1 MDKPSV
7 IRRGAH
13 AFAFVIPRSGAGAP
27 RERAFRSWSGGAT
40 RNPYPSNKVRI
51 GIPRSARNDKIRASL
66 IIALILAALS
76 LSCSH
81 SRPDPQTVTMIIEA
95 SPLNLDPRVGID
107 AFSERID
114 QLLFDGL
121 VRRDEHFNLQPA
133 LAERW
138 EIPDP
143 LTYIFHLRSGVRFH
157 NGQLMSARDVK
168 WTFDSM
174 FDGTV
179 ITSKTGAYQYVKSVE
194 APDDRTIVFR
204 LKEPFSA
211 LLWNLGDGAI
221 GIVPYGSGKDFSQ
234 HPIGTGIFKFVRNE
248 QDNEVIIVRNDD
260 YWGEKAGIE
269 RVRLAVVPDTTTRAL
284 ELRKG
289 SADIEINSVS
299 PDMLSALR
307 AERKLR
313 VAEAP
318 GTSLNYLAMN
328 LRDPILRD
336 VRVRQALAYA
346 IDRTPILH
354 YLWRDTARPANSIL
368 PPQHWA
374 YDNQIPHYS
383 YDPAKA
389 RALLDAA
396 GYPMKNGVRF
406 HLTIKSSTD
415 EAPRIIAAVL
425 QQQFRAVGV
434 ELDIRTFEFATFF
447 SDITKGAYQL
457 YTLRWVGGTNQ
468 DPDVFEY
475 VFASSSF
482 PPKRANRS
490 YYSNPQVDA
499 WIEQGR
505 REVDQS
511 KRKIIYS
518 KIQQQLGNDLPHI
531 YLWYLDNVIVHTA
544 RIKNLQPS
552 LAGNYDFLRT
562 ISVEP

>member
-1 MDKPSV
+1 
-7 IRRGAH
+7 
-13 AFAFVIPRSGAGAP
+13 
-27 RERAFRSWSGGAT
+27 
-40 RNPYPSNKVRI
+40 
-51 GIPRSARNDKIRASL
+51 
-66 IIALILAALS
+66 
-76 LSCSH
+76 
-81 SRPDPQTVTMIIEA
+81 MIIEA

-121 VRRDEHFNLQPA
+121 VRRDEHFNPQPA

-157 NGQLMSARDVK
+157 NGQLMIARDVK

-194 APDDRTIVFR
+194 APDDRTVIFH

-234 HPIGTGIFKFVRNE
+234 HPVGTGIFKFVRHE
-248 QDNEVIIVRNDD
+248 QDNEVIVVRNDD
-260 YWGEKAGIE
+260 YWGEKARIE
-269 RVRLAVVPDTTTRAL
+269 RVRLAVIPDTTTRAL

-289 SADIEINSVS
+289 SADIEINSVP
-299 PDMLSALR
+299 PDMLVTLR
-307 AERKLR
+307 AERNLR

-354 YLWRDTARPANSIL
+354 YLWRDTARPADSIL

-374 YDNQIPHYS
+374 YDNQVPHYS

-396 GYPMKNGVRF
+396 GYPLKNGVRF
-406 HLTIKSSTD
+406 RLTIKSSTD

-490 YYSNPQVDA
+490 YYSNPEVDA
-499 WIEQGR
+499 WIEDGR
-505 REVDQS
+505 REVDQN

-518 KIQQQLGNDLPHI
+518 KIQQQLAHDLPHI

-544 RIKNLQPS
+544 RIKDLRPS

-562 ISVEP
+562 ISIEP

>member
-1 MDKPSV
+1 MC
-7 IRRGAH
+7 
-13 AFAFVIPRSGAGAP
+13 
-27 RERAFRSWSGGAT
+27 RAL
-40 RNPYPSNKVRI
+40 
-51 GIPRSARNDKIRASL
+51 L
-66 IIALILAALS
+66 IIIACALAIGS
-76 LSCSH
+76 VSCSRAR
-81 SRPDPQTVTMIIEA
+81 SNPQTVTLIIES

-121 VRRDEHFNLQPA
+121 VRRDERFNLQPA

-194 APDDRTIVFR
+194 APDERTVIFH

-211 LLWNLGDGAI
+211 LLWSLADGAI
-221 GIVPYGSGKDFSQ
+221 GIVPYGSGKDFAQ
-234 HPIGTGIFKFVRNE
+234 NPIGTGIFKLVKNE
-248 QDNEVIIVRNDD
+248 QDNEVVIARNDD
-260 YWGEKAGIE
+260 YWGERAKID

-289 SADIEINSVS
+289 SADIEINSLP
-299 PDMLSALR
+299 PDMLPTLR
-307 AERKLR
+307 AERNLR
-313 VAEAP
+313 IAQAP

-346 IDRTPILH
+346 IDRPPILH

-374 YDNQIPHYS
+374 YDDQIPNYP
-383 YDPAKA
+383 YDPVKA

-396 GYPMKNGVRF
+396 GYPIKNGARF

-415 EAPRIIAAVL
+415 EAPRIIASVL
-425 QQQFRAVGV
+425 QQQLRAVGI
-434 ELDIRTFEFATFF
+434 ELDIRTYEFATFF

-475 VFASSSF
+475 VFHSSSF

-490 YYSNPQVDA
+490 FYSNPQVDA

-505 REVDQS
+505 REVDQA
-511 KRKIIYS
+511 KRKAIYS
-518 KIQQQLGNDLPHI
+518 KIQRQLGTDLPHI

-544 RIKNLQPS
+544 RIKNLDPS

-562 ISVEP
+562 ISVQP

>member
-1 MDKPSV
+1 MC
-7 IRRGAH
+7 
-13 AFAFVIPRSGAGAP
+13 
-27 RERAFRSWSGGAT
+27 RAL
-40 RNPYPSNKVRI
+40 
-51 GIPRSARNDKIRASL
+51 L
-66 IIALILAALS
+66 IIIACALAIGS
-76 LSCSH
+76 VSCSRAR
-81 SRPDPQTVTMIIEA
+81 SNPQTVTLIIES

-121 VRRDEHFNLQPA
+121 VRRDERFNLQPA

-157 NGQLMSARDVK
+157 NGQLMSSRDVK

-194 APDDRTIVFR
+194 APDERTVIFR

-211 LLWNLGDGAI
+211 LLWSLADGAI
-221 GIVPYGSGKDFSQ
+221 GIVPYGSGKDFAQ
-234 HPIGTGIFKFVRNE
+234 HPIGTGIFKFVRND
-248 QDNEVIIVRNDD
+248 QDNEVIVVRNDD
-260 YWGEKAGIE
+260 YWGEKAKIE
-269 RVRLAVVPDTTTRAL
+269 RVRFAVIPDATTRAL

-289 SADIEINSVS
+289 SADIEINSLP
-299 PDMLSALR
+299 PDMLPTLR
-307 AERKLR
+307 AEQNLR
-313 VAEAP
+313 IAQAP

-374 YDNQIPHYS
+374 YDNQIPNYS

-396 GYPMKNGVRF
+396 GYPMKNGGRF

-415 EAPRIIAAVL
+415 EAP
-425 QQQFRAVGV
+425 
-434 ELDIRTFEFATFF
+434 
-447 SDITKGAYQL
+447 
-457 YTLRWVGGTNQ
+457 
-468 DPDVFEY
+468 
-475 VFASSSF
+475 
-482 PPKRANRS
+482 
-490 YYSNPQVDA
+490 
-499 WIEQGR
+499 
-505 REVDQS
+505 
-511 KRKIIYS
+511 
-518 KIQQQLGNDLPHI
+518 
-531 YLWYLDNVIVHTA
+531 
-544 RIKNLQPS
+544 
-552 LAGNYDFLRT
+552 
-562 ISVEP
+562 

>member
-1 MDKPSV
+1 MSV
-7 IRRGAH
+7 SVALLFT
-13 AFAFVIPRSGAGAP
+13 FA
-27 RERAFRSWSGGAT
+27 
-40 RNPYPSNKVRI
+40 
-51 GIPRSARNDKIRASL
+51 
-66 IIALILAALS
+66 S

-81 SRPDPQTVTMIIEA
+81 SHSDPQTVTLIIEA

-133 LAERW
+133 LAQVW
-138 EIPDP
+138 EVPDP
-143 LTYIFHLRSGVRFH
+143 LTYIFHLREGVHFH

-194 APDDRTIVFR
+194 APDDRTVIFR

-211 LLWNLGDGAI
+211 LLWSLADGAI
-221 GIVPYGSGKDFSQ
+221 GIVPYGSGKDFAQ
-234 HPIGTGIFKFVRNE
+234 HPIGTGIFKLIKNE
-248 QDNEVIIVRNDD
+248 QDNEVIIARNDD
-260 YWGEKAGIE
+260 YWGEKAKIE
-269 RVRLAVVPDTTTRAL
+269 HARLAVVPDTTTRAL

-289 SADIEINSVS
+289 SADIEINSLP
-299 PDMLSALR
+299 PDMLPT
-307 AERKLR
+307 LR
-313 VAEAP
+313 VEPNLRIAQAP
-318 GTSLNYLAMN
+318 GASLNYLAMN

-354 YLWRDTARPANSIL
+354 YLWRDTARPAHSIL
-368 PPQHWA
+368 PPEHWA
-374 YDNQIPHYS
+374 YDDHLPHYP
-383 YDPAKA
+383 YDPGKA

-406 HLTIKSSTD
+406 RMTIKSSTD
-415 EAPRIIAAVL
+415 EAPRIIASVL
-425 QQQFRAVGV
+425 QQQLRAVGI

-475 VFASSSF
+475 VFHSASF

-490 YYSNPQVDA
+490 FYSNPQVDA
-499 WIEQGR
+499 WIVEGR

-511 KRKIIYS
+511 KRKAIYS
-518 KIQQQLGNDLPHI
+518 RIQQQLAIDLPHI

>member
-1 MDKPSV
+1 MRK
-7 IRRGAH
+7 
-13 AFAFVIPRSGAGAP
+13 
-27 RERAFRSWSGGAT
+27 
-40 RNPYPSNKVRI
+40 
-51 GIPRSARNDKIRASL
+51 ASS
-66 IIALILAALS
+66 IIAIALAVAS
-76 LSCSH
+76 LSCSRSH
-81 SRPDPQTVTMIIEA
+81 PDAQTVTLIIEA
-95 SPLNLDPRVGID
+95 SPLNLDPRIGID
-107 AFSERID
+107 AYSERID

-121 VRRDEHFNLQPA
+121 VRRDETFNLQPA

-143 LTYIFHLRSGVRFH
+143 LTYIFHLRPGVRFH
-157 NGQLMSARDVK
+157 NGQVMTSRDVK

-174 FDGTV
+174 FDGTI
-179 ITSKTGAYQYVKSVE
+179 ITSKTGAFQYVKSVE
-194 APDDRTIVFR
+194 APNDRTVIFR

-211 LLWNLGDGAI
+211 LLWSLADGAI
-221 GIVPYGSGKDFSQ
+221 GIVPYGSGKDFAQ
-234 HPIGTGIFKFVRNE
+234 HPIGTGIFKLVKNE
-248 QDNEVIIVRNDD
+248 QDNEVIIIRNDD
-260 YWGEKAGIE
+260 YWGEKAKIE
-269 RVRLAVVPDTTTRAL
+269 RARLAVVPDTTTRAL

-289 SADIEINSVS
+289 SADIEINSVP
-299 PDMLSALR
+299 PDMLPTLR
-307 AERKLR
+307 AERNLR
-313 VAEAP
+313 IAEAP

-354 YLWRDTARPANSIL
+354 YLWRDTARPADSIL

-374 YDNQIPHYS
+374 YDHHIAHYG

-396 GYPMKNGVRF
+396 GYPVKNGVRF
-406 HLTIKSSTD
+406 RLTIKSSTD
-415 EAPRIIAAVL
+415 EAPRIIASVL
-425 QQQFRAVGV
+425 QQQLRQIGI
-434 ELDIRTFEFATFF
+434 EIDIRTFEFATFF

-490 YYSNPQVDA
+490 YYSNPQLDA
-499 WIEQGR
+499 WIEEGR
-505 REVDQS
+505 REVDQA
-511 KRKIIYS
+511 KRKAIYS
-518 KIQQQLGNDLPHI
+518 KIQQQLGSDLPHI

>member
-1 MDKPSV
+1 MDRPAV

-27 RERAFRSWSGGAT
+27 RERAFRSWRGRAT
-40 RNPYPSNKVRI
+40 RNPYPANKVRI
-51 GIPRSARNDKIRASL
+51 GIPRSARNDRIRASF

-194 APDDRTIVFR
+194 APDDRTIVFH

-289 SADIEINSVS
+289 SADIEINSVP

-354 YLWRDTARPANSIL
+354 YLWRDTARPADSIL

-396 GYPMKNGVRF
+396 GYPVKNGVRF

>member
-1 MDKPSV
+1 M
-7 IRRGAH
+7 RRATFIIAI
-13 AFAFVIPRSGAGAP
+13 AFAVA
-27 RERAFRSWSGGAT
+27 
-40 RNPYPSNKVRI
+40 
-51 GIPRSARNDKIRASL
+51 
-66 IIALILAALS
+66 S
-76 LSCSH
+76 LSCSSAH
-81 SRPDPQTVTMIIEA
+81 SDPQTVTLIIES

-107 AFSERID
+107 AFSERIG

-138 EIPDP
+138 DVPDP
-143 LTYIFHLRSGVRFH
+143 LTYIFHLRSGVHFH
-157 NGQLMSARDVK
+157 NGQLMSSRDVK

-194 APDDRTIVFR
+194 APDERTVIFR
-204 LKEPFSA
+204 LKEPFAA
-211 LLWNLGDGAI
+211 LLWSLADGAI
-221 GIVPYGSGKDFSQ
+221 GIVPYGSGKDFAQ
-234 HPIGTGIFKFVRNE
+234 HPIGTGIFKLVKNE
-248 QDNEVIIVRNDD
+248 QDNELVIARNDD
-260 YWGEKAGIE
+260 YWAEKAKID
-269 RVRLAVVPDTTTRAL
+269 RARLAVVPDTTTRAL

-289 SADIEINSVS
+289 SADIEINSLP
-299 PDMLSALR
+299 PDMLPTLR
-307 AERKLR
+307 AERNLR
-313 VAEAP
+313 IAQAP
-318 GTSLNYLAMN
+318 GTSVNYLAMN

-336 VRVRQALAYA
+336 VRVRQAIAYA

-374 YDNQIPHYS
+374 YDDQIPRYD
-383 YDPAKA
+383 YDPARA

-396 GYPMKNGVRF
+396 GYPMKNGARF

-415 EAPRIIAAVL
+415 EAPRVIASVL
-425 QQQFRAVGV
+425 QQQLRAVGI
-434 ELDIRTFEFATFF
+434 ELEIR
-447 SDITKGAYQL
+447 
-457 YTLRWVGGTNQ
+457 TNQ

-475 VFASSSF
+475 VFHSSSF

-490 YYSNPQVDA
+490 FYSNPQVDA

-505 REVDQS
+505 REVDQA
-511 KRKIIYS
+511 KRKVIYS
-518 KIQQQLGNDLPHI
+518 KIQQQLGTDLPHI